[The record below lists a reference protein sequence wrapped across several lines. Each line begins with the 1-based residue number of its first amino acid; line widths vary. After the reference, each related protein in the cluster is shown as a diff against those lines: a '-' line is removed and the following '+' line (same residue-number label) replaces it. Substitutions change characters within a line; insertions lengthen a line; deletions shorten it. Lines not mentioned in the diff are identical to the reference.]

1 MGMKYVNG
9 WLLPKGINV
18 EPSSVLVPS
27 DAKGIATIIGCS
39 LVDVIYNVVGTD
51 PNDDVVQREQQICG
65 YVDDEGLL
73 KPHGIEDVN
82 HLAMYLLNYSQP
94 IIGDVVVVACD
105 DEFEYDLDLPEWLI
119 DMKND
124 VTATAAEA
132 YNQSM
137 GLTLMILQAV
147 EDGLIDVD
155 EMSDAI
161 QLDQPDEKFHDIA
174 RISFK
179 YAEAKEAS
187 GVDGLDIVSGLESM
201 LEGES

>member
-18 EPSSVLVPS
+18 EPTPVLVPN

-39 LVDVIYNVVGTD
+39 VVDIIYNVVGTD
-51 PNDDVVQREQQICG
+51 PNDDVDQQEQQICG

-94 IIGDVVVVACD
+94 IIGDVVVVGCAD
-105 DEFEYDLDLPEWLI
+105 NLEYDLDLPEWLI
-119 DMKND
+119 DMKDD
-124 VTATAAEA
+124 VTATAAES

-147 EDGLIDVD
+147 EDGVISSE
-155 EMSDAI
+155 EMTDAI

-174 RISFK
+174 KVSFK
-179 YAEAKEAS
+179 YAEMKEAS
-187 GVDGLDIVSGLESM
+187 GVDELDIVSGLERM
-201 LEGES
+201 LEDES

>member
-27 DAKGIATIIGCS
+27 DASGIATIIGCS
-39 LVDVIYNVVGTD
+39 VVDVIYNVVGTD
-51 PNDDVVQREQQICG
+51 PNDDVVQQEQQICG

-94 IIGDVVVVACD
+94 IIGDVVVVAVD
-105 DEFEYDLDLPEWLI
+105 AEEEYDLDLPEWLI
-119 DMKND
+119 DMKDD
-124 VTATAAEA
+124 VTAIAAES

-137 GLTLMILQAV
+137 GLTLMIVQAV
-147 EDGLIDVD
+147 HDGIIGSE
-155 EMSDAI
+155 EMFEAI
-161 QLDQPDEKFHDIA
+161 QFDEPDEKFHDIA

-187 GVDGLDIVSGLESM
+187 GVEELDIVSGLERM
-201 LEGES
+201 LKDEA